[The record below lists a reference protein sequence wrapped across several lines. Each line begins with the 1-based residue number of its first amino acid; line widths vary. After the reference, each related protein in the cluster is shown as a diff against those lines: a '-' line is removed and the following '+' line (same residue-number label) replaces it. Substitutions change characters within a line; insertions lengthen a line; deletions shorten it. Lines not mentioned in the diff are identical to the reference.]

1 MELEKINGWRGIE
14 CPGYSVNKPWFE
26 YNAEAGYYNRFQY
39 GEAQIDQN
47 TNAEQTGGEQIQNTN
62 TNFALIELVAAK
74 DAEEQTE
81 QRMRSTY
88 PWDGRNHRLDC
99 G

>member
-14 CPGYSVNKPWFE
+14 CPAVFCLDVVRIRLKKKND
-26 YNAEAGYYNRFQY
+26 
-39 GEAQIDQN
+39 QIEQN
-47 TNAEQTGGEQIQNTN
+47 TNAEQTGCEQIQNTG

-88 PWDGRNHRLDC
+88 PWDGRNHRRDC

>member
-14 CPGYSVNKPWFE
+14 CPAVFCLDVVRIRLKKKND
-26 YNAEAGYYNRFQY
+26 
-39 GEAQIDQN
+39 QIDQN
-47 TNAEQTGGEQIQNTN
+47 TNAAQTGCEQIQNTG

>member
-1 MELEKINGWRGIE
+1 MELENINGWRGIE
-14 CPGYSVNKPWFE
+14 CPAVFCLDVVRIRLKKKND
-26 YNAEAGYYNRFQY
+26 
-39 GEAQIDQN
+39 QIDQN

>member
-14 CPGYSVNKPWFE
+14 CPAVFCLDVVRIRLKKKND
-26 YNAEAGYYNRFQY
+26 
-39 GEAQIDQN
+39 QIDQN

>member
-14 CPGYSVNKPWFE
+14 CPAVFCLDVVRIRLKKKND
-26 YNAEAGYYNRFQY
+26 QT
-39 GEAQIDQN
+39 DQN

>member
-14 CPGYSVNKPWFE
+14 CPAVFCLDVVRIRLKKKND
-26 YNAEAGYYNRFQY
+26 
-39 GEAQIDQN
+39 QIDQN

-88 PWDGRNHRLDC
+88 PWEGRNHRLDC

>member
-14 CPGYSVNKPWFE
+14 CPAVFCLDVVRIRLKKKND
-26 YNAEAGYYNRFQY
+26 
-39 GEAQIDQN
+39 QIDQN

-62 TNFALIELVAAK
+62 TNFALIELVASK

>member
-14 CPGYSVNKPWFE
+14 CPAVFCLDVVRIRLKKKND
-26 YNAEAGYYNRFQY
+26 
-39 GEAQIDQN
+39 QIDQN
-47 TNAEQTGGEQIQNTN
+47 TNAEQTDGEQIQNTN

>member
-1 MELEKINGWRGIE
+1 MELEKINGWRGLE
-14 CPGYSVNKPWFE
+14 CPAVFCLDVVRIRLKKKND
-26 YNAEAGYYNRFQY
+26 
-39 GEAQIDQN
+39 QIDQN

>member
-14 CPGYSVNKPWFE
+14 CPAVFCLDVVRIRLKKKND
-26 YNAEAGYYNRFQY
+26 
-39 GEAQIDQN
+39 QIDQN

-88 PWDGRNHRLDC
+88 PWGGRNHRLDC